1 MNIIGTFEMSKID
14 KLMKY
19 KLGFISTEQSFEL
32 LKEYTE
38 GLGFEV
44 VGYIN
49 ANDFINK
56 GFIDYTMADQFLNQ
70 VDSIAIEHDFNEP
83 DLLTYFIR
91 QSKHLLFLDKISGLL
106 DCSDELEQLLHES
119 GTVLQI
125 ANLERNKPVYTSLRQ
140 YLKCPKYCRLERWTT
155 SHINMAD
162 QLVDDIDM
170 AVSCFDSRIAD
181 VSCHTGTI
189 FNKNIDLV
197 NIKLT
202 FQNGANADI
211 LLHAAGAESKSQ
223 GLFVAENGYY
233 QVDFSNQD
241 IVEIV
246 HASDEQL
253 SLIEDMSGKQK
264 LTKFEKK
271 ILSYN
276 PIRKAFQNFAENME
290 HGFTPLVNIADA
302 KNIAY
307 VLQKAQG
314 IMQRNCVNWA

>member
-1 MNIIGTFEMSKID
+1 MSKIH

-19 KLGFISTEQSFEL
+19 KLGFISTAQSFEE
-32 LKEYTE
+32 LKKQAE

-49 ANDFINK
+49 AKDFNNNGLIN
-56 GFIDYTMADQFLNQ
+56 YAMADQFLHK
-70 VDSIAIEHDFNEP
+70 VDAIAIEHDLSQS
-83 DLLTYFIR
+83 DLLTYFIKN
-91 QSKHLLFLDKISGLL
+91 SKHLLFLDKISGLL
-106 DCSDELEQLLHES
+106 NCSDAIEHLLHES

-140 YLKCPKYCRLERWTT
+140 YLKKPKYCRLERWTS
-155 SHINMAD
+155 SHLNMAD

-170 AVSCFDSRIAD
+170 AVSCFDSGIAD
-181 VSCHTGTI
+181 VSCHTGNI
-189 FNKNIDLV
+189 FSDNVDLV
-197 NIKLT
+197 NIKLS

-211 LLHAAGAESKSQ
+211 LLHAAGAETKSE

-246 HASDEQL
+246 HANDEQL
-253 SLIEDMSGKQK
+253 SLMEDISGKQK

-276 PIRKAFQNFAENME
+276 PLRKAFENFAENIE
-290 HGFTPLVNIADA
+290 FGFTPSVNITDA

-307 VLQKAQG
+307 VLQRAQG